1 MLTLDALLD
10 RFELLY
16 GSTHSELIDL
26 RRAYVD
32 KDLYSIFRICQ
43 DLSNS
48 ADIENFRKLILEDNI
63 WKLWLILE
71 KYTTTNFIYAFKRLH
86 SENITFDTDCFSR
99 GQLKSKK
106 WLINELLKLNV
117 DLGIVYLC
125 GGWYGTLATMIFES
139 SISVDAIRSFDIDP
153 DVVEIAEI
161 FNKPWFIDNWKFK
174 AITQDIHSINYATNS
189 WSMWSSKNNRM
200 SNPITESPN
209 TVINTSCEHITNFD
223 EWYGKIPN
231 GKLVILQSNNYFD
244 VPEHTNCSK
253 SISEFANITPMTTV
267 LYEGELQL
275 EKYTRFM
282 RIGYR

>member
-1 MLTLDALLD
+1 MLEIHEMLD

-16 GSTHSELIDL
+16 PNNEDISDL
-26 RRAYVD
+26 R
-32 KDLYSIFRICQ
+32 
-43 DLSNS
+43 
-48 ADIENFRKLILEDNI
+48 KLVLDQNI
-63 WKLWLILE
+63 WSLWRILGKFE
-71 KYTTTNFIYAFKRLH
+71 STRFVDAMKYLESN
-86 SENITFDTDCFSR
+86 NIEFDKDCFSR
-99 GQLKSKK
+99 GQLESKK
-106 WLINELLKLNV
+106 WLVDTVRDLDV

>member
-1 MLTLDALLD
+1 MLEIHEILD

-16 GSTHSELIDL
+16 SDNTALSDL
-26 RRAYVD
+26 RRTYID
-32 KDLYSIFRICQ
+32 NDLNSLFRLLDNNN
-43 DLSNS
+43 DLEFI
-48 ADIENFRKLILEDNI
+48 DDVRKLVVEKNI
-63 WKLWLILE
+63 WKLWPILDR
-71 KYTTTNFIYAFKRLH
+71 YISTQFINAFKRLYVD
-86 SENITFDTDCFSR
+86 SISYNKDCFSR
-99 GQLKSKK
+99 GQLESKK
-106 WLINELLKLNV
+106 WLIDIVRDLDV

-153 DVVEIAEI
+153 TVTEIAEI

-174 AITQDIHSINYATNS
+174 AITQDIHSINYTTNS
-189 WSMWSSKNNRM
+189 WSSWSDKNNRM

-209 TVINTSCEHITNFD
+209 TVINTSCEHIGDFD
-223 EWYGKIPN
+223 KWYDKIPKGKI
-231 GKLVILQSNNYFD
+231 VILQSNNYFD

-253 SISEFANITPMTTV
+253 SISEFADITPMTDV
-267 LYEGELQL
+267 LYEGELLL